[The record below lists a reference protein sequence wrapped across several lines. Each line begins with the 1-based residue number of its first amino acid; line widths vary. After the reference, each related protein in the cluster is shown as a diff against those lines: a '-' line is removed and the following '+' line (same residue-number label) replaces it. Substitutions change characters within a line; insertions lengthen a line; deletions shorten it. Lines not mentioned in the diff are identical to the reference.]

1 MRATRRELLLAA
13 AGAPLALAA
22 APGALAKGPPQE
34 LSMAALTAALKLEQT
49 AVVAYEAI
57 ANSSAIPAAAAAAL
71 REFLDQDRQ
80 HAQQLAMALQGLGAK
95 PPIPPRRADIP
106 GLAAVRD
113 ERTAARFAIALELR
127 TIAAYSTAVHQ
138 VGDSNVVRTIAG
150 AMGTDGQQLVVLRQL
165 IGAEPV
171 PTAFE
176 TGSGR

>member
-1 MRATRRELLLAA
+1 MQARSRRRVPEHPLPPVVVHLA
-13 AGAPLALAA
+13 
-22 APGALAKGPPQE
+22 E
-34 LSMAALTAALKLEQT
+34 CLTNAHET
-49 AVVAYEAI
+49 GDHH
-57 ANSSAIPAAAAAAL
+57 
-71 REFLDQDRQ
+71 R
-80 HAQQLAMALQGLGAK
+80 
-95 PPIPPRRADIP
+95 
-106 GLAAVRD
+106 VRD

>member
-1 MRATRRELLLAA
+1 VKATRRELLLGA
-13 AGAPLALAA
+13 AGGVALAA

-34 LSMAALTAALKLEQT
+34 LSKAALTAALQLEQT
-49 AVVAYEAI
+49 AVGAYEAI
-57 ANSSAIPAAAAAAL
+57 ANGAALTSIAVAAL
-71 REFLDQDRQ
+71 REFIDQDRQ
-80 HAQQLAMALQGLGAK
+80 HAQQLAMALQALGAK

-106 GLAAVRD
+106 GLAAVKD
-113 ERTAARFAIALELR
+113 ERAAARFAIALELR
-127 TIAAYSTAVHQ
+127 TIAAYSTAVHE